1 MSDKEIWDKLLGE
14 GAGLLSNPDSTFW
27 SNVPI
32 AGPPIFTAE
41 GFKKT
46 CDDLLKGYREGKY
59 VIQPNYYPHVTRCCD
74 KSYQSIGP
82 CQGQECPWGCGAER
96 QVEKW
101 CALCQVMWDALN
113 YKEEK
118 EK

>member
-1 MSDKEIWDKLLGE
+1 MKD
-14 GAGLLSNPDSTFW
+14 PDSHNFW
-27 SNVPI
+27 SNNPTPI
-32 AGPPIFTAE
+32 PSLTAE
-41 GFKKT
+41 SFKEM
-46 CDDLLKGYREGKY
+46 CDNLLKGYGEGKY

-74 KSYQSIGP
+74 NRYESIGP

-96 QVEKW
+96 HVEKW